1 MFLIPPLGLAFAGF
15 MSFFFSS
22 KALGFVCGFFFGGSS
37 VKAIMLLDGL

>member
-15 MSFFFSS
+15 MSFFISPP
-22 KALGFVCGFFFGGSS
+22 KPWVLLVVFFGGSS